1 MRPRSLTASTP
12 TPSFIMKST
21 LHLLRLS
28 CVAFATVAALHAAD
42 LEPAIQAKVDAKL
55 AEIKSWAADPII
67 VEAVASH
74 NTTLPADHAAM
85 TQEKWKTLS
94 LLDPFVR
101 SFSKNTAGTALKAKK
116 SAWTA
121 EAFVS
126 DAKGLKV
133 AFLAKTSGW
142 SHAGS
147 PKHDV
152 PMTGKPWQGSVA
164 IDESTGL
171 QQLQIAVPVL
181 KDGKPIGSLVV
192 GLSLAKL

>member
-1 MRPRSLTASTP
+1 MNTA
-12 TPSFIMKST
+12 
-21 LHLLRLS
+21 LRLLRLS
-28 CVAFATVAALHAAD
+28 CVSIALAAVTTLQAAD
-42 LEPAIQAKVDAKL
+42 LDPSIQAKVDATFAQL
-55 AEIKSWAADPII
+55 KSWAADPAI
-67 VEAVASH
+67 VEAVAAH
-74 NTTLPADHAAM
+74 NTALPADHAAM
-85 TQEKWKTLS
+85 TQAKWKSLS

-101 SFSKNTAGTALKAKK
+101 SFSKNAAGMALKAKK

-121 EAFVS
+121 EAFIS

-142 SHAGS
+142 NHAGS

-152 PMTGKPWQGSVA
+152 PMSGKTWQGSIA

-181 KDGKPIGSLVV
+181 KDSKPIGSLVV